1 MANPGYRRYR
11 GTNRWLSSSDS
22 FGGIQ
27 DLIGQET
34 GWDRKTVA
42 LAATLG
48 TWASG
53 LTMPF
58 IGRLVDRFGPRWIM
72 LIAANMVG
80 IGYIYLSNSN
90 TCLLYTSPSP
100 RDGLLSRMP
109 SSA

>member
-1 MANPGYRRYR
+1 MKNIATNIYDWRPTTPFYYGWLIL
-11 GTNRWLSSSDS
+11 GTAAIGALIAGSVAQTV

-34 GWDRKTVA
+34 GWNRKTVA

-48 TWASG
+48 TWTSG

-58 IGRLVDRFGPRWIM
+58 IGHLVDRFGPRWIM

-80 IGYIYLSNSN
+80 IGYIYL
-90 TCLLYTSPSP
+90 
-100 RDGLLSRMP
+100 
-109 SSA
+109 